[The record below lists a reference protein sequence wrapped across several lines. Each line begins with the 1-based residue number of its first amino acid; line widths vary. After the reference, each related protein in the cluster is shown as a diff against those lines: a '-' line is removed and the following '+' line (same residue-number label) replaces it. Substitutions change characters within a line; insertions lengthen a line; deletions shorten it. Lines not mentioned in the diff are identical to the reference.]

1 MSNPPVNLWIVGA
14 GGFGREIAAYAQDAI
29 DSGRLSA
36 RLAGF
41 LDDTDADPQSL
52 GCPLAV
58 AGPIDAFR
66 PQADDR
72 VLVAVGD
79 PAARAAIVAR
89 LETAGAQFTTL
100 VHPLAYVSTRAT
112 LGPGVIVAPFAS
124 IGPHAVVEAHAVINT
139 HAGIGH
145 DCRIGA
151 ASVIA
156 PHAVLNGWVVA
167 EAAVLVGSAAVV
179 TARLSLGAG
188 CKVAA
193 GSVVY
198 SPVPAGALAIGNPA
212 RLSRLG

>member
-1 MSNPPVNLWIVGA
+1 MNTPHITLWIVGA
-14 GGFGREIAAYAQDAI
+14 GGFGREVAAYAQDAI
-29 DSGRLSA
+29 DAGHLDA

-58 AGPIDAFR
+58 GGPIDAFR
-66 PQADDR
+66 PQDQDR
-72 VLVAVGD
+72 VIIAVGEPSD
-79 PAARAAIVAR
+79 RAAIAAR
-89 LETAGAQFTTL
+89 LEAVGAHFATL

-112 LGPGVIVAPFAS
+112 LGPGVIVAPFATV
-124 IGPHAVVEAHAVINT
+124 GPHAMVEAHAVVNT

-167 EAAVLVGSAAVV
+167 EAMVLVGSSAVV
-179 TARLSLGAG
+179 TARIGLGAG